1 MIEWPRLEIAR
12 HPLAPMYGG
21 KEDPYQVLQY
31 ALETMTSQNGFQTT
45 EEIRQLLRQT
55 GLVSLWFYLKFIC
68 GFAGPYDQLNGELHV
83 EMCNYRQMVAVTP
96 GIKGAMFFPR
106 SALKSTIGTH
116 GANAWE
122 LLRNPDLRIGC
133 ASETYDRAL
142 DFVMA
147 TVAVYRDNS
156 LHKWLY
162 PEWEKVNRDDI
173 SLVLGNRKK
182 RYVEPSLKAIT
193 AGGST
198 QGGHYDLFNAD
209 DIVGDDM
216 LNSDFSATADM
227 LRMGNWL
234 HSNLKTLVVQWSKSR
249 VLVSGTRYCID
260 DPYEKIMLHSKVH
273 LGHWEDEDYPVD
285 PAGDWITEFWPVK
298 VGKDSIWD
306 EKYPVAELEKMAV
319 ENPQL
324 YWTQYANS
332 VRSVKP
338 GDFGQYRL
346 GKATMTF
353 SEAGGFRVQLENGG
367 EYPLS
372 DADVVC
378 AGDPAA
384 SSRRATS
391 RTSKSAVVV
400 VARFPSDE
408 VVVLEAQEG
417 YVEPTRFFDWFY
429 QYRHK
434 YGILMRSPYV
444 EAQAGFKAFIPMA
457 RREALIRGEELN
469 VQGVPALGEKETTI
483 RNILQP
489 YLVRNKLYAREEIWQ
504 SLAEQLKLFPSSRM
518 DLLDALKIAV
528 FKTSRPEGSEGD
540 GCDDEDDE
548 DRNPNSGRNRRY
560 RVNGISGY

>member
-1 MIEWPRLEIAR
+1 
-12 HPLAPMYGG
+12 
-21 KEDPYQVLQY
+21 
-31 ALETMTSQNGFQTT
+31 
-45 EEIRQLLRQT
+45 
-55 GLVSLWFYLKFIC
+55 
-68 GFAGPYDQLNGELHV
+68 
-83 EMCNYRQMVAVTP
+83 
-96 GIKGAMFFPR
+96 
-106 SALKSTIGTH
+106 
-116 GANAWE
+116 
-122 LLRNPDLRIGC
+122 
-133 ASETYDRAL
+133 
-142 DFVMA
+142 
-147 TVAVYRDNS
+147 
-156 LHKWLY
+156 
-162 PEWEKVNRDDI
+162 
-173 SLVLGNRKK
+173 
-182 RYVEPSLKAIT
+182 
-193 AGGST
+193 
-198 QGGHYDLFNAD
+198 
-209 DIVGDDM
+209 
-216 LNSDFSATADM
+216 
-227 LRMGNWL
+227 
-234 HSNLKTLVVQWSKSR
+234 
-249 VLVSGTRYCID
+249 
-260 DPYEKIMLHSKVH
+260 
-273 LGHWEDEDYPVD
+273 
-285 PAGDWITEFWPVK
+285 
-298 VGKDSIWD
+298 
-306 EKYPVAELEKMAV
+306 
-319 ENPQL
+319 
-324 YWTQYANS
+324 
-332 VRSVKP
+332 
-338 GDFGQYRL
+338 
-346 GKATMTF
+346 MTF

-400 VARFPSDE
+400 VARFPSDD